1 MLQCKQ
7 IIKRCIYL
15 AYRTS
20 WKRWPG
26 ATVFWSTYGKEERR
40 RILCQ
45 TSPFFLIS
53 YWLNF
58 TSWKVNFSSHLI
70 CIIWQLKCL
79 SWMSYTMIS
88 YTFLPS
94 LKISRRLVNKTQSI
108 SWLAVFCPWTSD
120 YAMAVAA
127 WSRNVIFRRKGS
139 EEN

>member
-1 MLQCKQ
+1 MLLPRLMLLV
-7 IIKRCIYL
+7 RCNVN
-15 AYRTS
+15 RS
-20 WKRWPG
+20 SKG
-26 ATVFWSTYGKEERR
+26 AFTWHIGLLGKDDQGQLSFGVLMEKKERR

-108 SWLAVFCPWTSD
+108 SWLAVFCP
-120 YAMAVAA
+120 
-127 WSRNVIFRRKGS
+127 
-139 EEN
+139 